1 MNAHMNAKIDA
12 NDSMSTVRRILGL
25 AMILMGIIGT
35 VAQFAKGG
43 TLRASFGPSLAYAA
57 TSQAGAEMPRV
68 ESAQAETR
76 AVAGTL
82 EAAFR
87 GILAQAEKPE
97 WVGYSVDEIAGE
109 RSMCCGNWN
118 DGAGCGTCRLEKDR
132 DATGGTMHAD
142 GSIKLEGARRLVVL
156 FRLEAKQMDR
166 IRVASED
173 CTLDAGG
180 LPFLWLTGVKPS
192 ESVALLT
199 TYVQGAEFERHEHHN
214 IGNGA
219 LTAIALHADASADRA
234 MDSFVKLDQ
243 RDELRKQAAFWLG
256 AARGPEG
263 LNTLQRMAKNDQSS
277 DVRAHVTF
285 ALSVSHEPGAI
296 EEMIRMAHDDSSS
309 HVRGQALFWLA
320 QKAEKQAVGTITG
333 AIENDPDTDV
343 KKKAVFA
350 LSQLPKDEGVPKL
363 IEVAQTNRNPEVRK
377 QAMFWLGQ
385 SNDPRALQFFEQILT
400 K

>member
-1 MNAHMNAKIDA
+1 MHG
-12 NDSMSTVRRILGL
+12 NDYLSVGRRILGL
-25 AMILMGIIGT
+25 AMILTGIIGT
-35 VAQFAKGG
+35 VAQFAKSYA
-43 TLRASFGPSLAYAA
+43 LRTDFGEGVAYAA
-57 TSQAGAEMPRV
+57 APQAIAEMPRV
-68 ESAQAETR
+68 ESAKAETR
-76 AVAGTL
+76 AVVGSLDST
-82 EAAFR
+82 FR

-97 WVGYSVDEIAGE
+97 WVGYSVDKAGRE
-109 RSMCCGNWN
+109 GGVCCGNYSN
-118 DGAGCGTCRLEKDR
+118 DGNCGTCQLENDR
-132 DATGGTMHAD
+132 NWVSGTTKSAD
-142 GSIKLEGARRLVVL
+142 QGAGTVKLEGARQLVVL
-156 FRLEAKQMDR
+156 FRLETKQVDR

-180 LPFLWLTGVKPS
+180 LPFLWLTGVKPT

-199 TYVQGAEFERHEHHN
+199 TYVQGAEFERHGDHHN
-214 IGNGA
+214 VGNGA
-219 LTAIALHADASADRA
+219 LTAIALHADSSADKA
-234 MDSFVKLDQ
+234 MESFVAPEQ
-243 RDELRKQAAFWLG
+243 REELRRQAAFWLG
-256 AARGPEG
+256 AARGKEG
-263 LNTLQRMAKNDQSS
+263 LNTLQRMAKSDPSS
-277 DVRAHVTF
+277 DVRAHVSF

-320 QKAEKQAVGTITG
+320 QKAGKKAVGTITG

-385 SNDPRALQFFEQILT
+385 SNDPRALEFFEKVLT

>member
-1 MNAHMNAKIDA
+1 MHS
-12 NDSMSTVRRILGL
+12 NDNLSKGRRILGL
-25 AMILMGIIGT
+25 AMILVGMFCTIS
-35 VAQFAKGG
+35 QFTNGRG
-43 TLRASFGPSLAYAA
+43 LRADFGQSLAYAA
-57 TSQAGAEMPRV
+57 TVQTSSETPRV

-82 EAAFR
+82 EATLR

-97 WVGYSVDEIAGE
+97 WVGYSVDDISRE

-118 DGAGCGTCRLEKDR
+118 DGAGCGTCRLENDHNWTSGSKKGDSL
-132 DATGGTMHAD
+132 AGGTV
-142 GSIKLEGARRLVVL
+142 KLEGPRRLVVL
-156 FRLEAKQMDR
+156 FRLEAKKVDR

-214 IGNGA
+214 IGQGA

-234 MDSFVKLDQ
+234 MESFVKPDQ
-243 RDELRKQAAFWLG
+243 REELRRQAAFWLG
-256 AARGPEG
+256 VARGKEG
-263 LNTLQRMAKNDQSS
+263 LNTLQRMAKSDPSS

-285 ALSVSHEPGAI
+285 ALSVSHEPGAL

-320 QKAEKQAVGTITG
+320 QKAGNKAVGTITG
-333 AIENDPDTDV
+333 AIENDPDTEV

-385 SNDPRALQFFEQILT
+385 SNDPRALQFFEQVLT